1 MTTEVA
7 NTEVVTTE
15 VPSIEKK
22 RGRGRPPGSKNV
34 GDTLLYSAQ
43 KKEEAPL
50 EELREI
56 PHEKTAR
63 DSAPPPVTVKRLGSK
78 LRRI

>member
-1 MTTEVA
+1 MTTEVVNMEVA
-7 NTEVVTTE
+7 NTE

-34 GDTLLYSAQ
+34 GDTLLYNAQ

-56 PHEKTAR
+56 PHETAR

>member
-1 MTTEVA
+1 MTPEVA
-7 NTEVVTTE
+7 NTE

-22 RGRGRPPGSKNV
+22 RGRGRPPGSKKV
-34 GDTLLYSAQ
+34 GDILLCSAK

-50 EELREI
+50 EELREN
-56 PHEKTAR
+56 PHETDR
-63 DSAPPPVTVKRLGSK
+63 DSAPPPPVTIKRLGSK

>member
-43 KKEEAPL
+43 KKEEASL
-50 EELREI
+50 EERREI
-56 PHEKTAR
+56 PHETAR